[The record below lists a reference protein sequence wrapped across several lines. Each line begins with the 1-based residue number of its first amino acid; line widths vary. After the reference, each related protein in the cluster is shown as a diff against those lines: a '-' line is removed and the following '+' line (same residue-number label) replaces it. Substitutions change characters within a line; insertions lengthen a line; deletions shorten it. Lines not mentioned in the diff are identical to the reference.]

1 MTSGI
6 KKHKWCCLLFL
17 ALLSLWRLNN
27 LQIIERRELVIEEAG
42 RFERTYNRST
52 LQSTFDTEYEHEPID
67 AVITWVN
74 GSDADFIKSLHR
86 YKRKSKQLQ
95 NRFADFDQLK
105 YVLKSIDL
113 FAPWIRRVY
122 LVTNGQTPSYVNQ
135 TRVQI
140 VTHEQIFPN
149 GSYLPTFSSCSI
161 EVYLSRIPDLSRKF
175 IYFNDD
181 ITLMKPTFLSDF
193 WTAENGTKLFPKKD
207 ITPNWWTSRKECTPE
222 CKLVFQ
228 NRHCDSKCN
237 TLRCEWDGGDCDT
250 VKPLPNELDN
260 RDEYHL
266 STAFTNIALNRHFN
280 VTKTNRTWYPH
291 LPIFFDQIILD
302 DMFAAFSPEFDLTA
316 RHRLRAKNDMQIEF
330 TYYNFIIE
338 SRANLTA
345 LNTSSIPDA
354 YKYERVD
361 PEEDISYITYGKFP
375 DRNMR
380 ALNRFRKNPKKFLC
394 INDVMDHSDKS
405 ALEQSISFMRAFYA
419 EYFD

>member
-1 MTSGI
+1 M
-6 KKHKWCCLLFL
+6 
-17 ALLSLWRLNN
+17 WRLNT

-161 EVYLSRIPDLSRKF
+161 EVYLSRIPDLRF
-175 IYFNDD
+175 
-181 ITLMKPTFLSDF
+181 T
-193 WTAENGTKLFPKKD
+193 
-207 ITPNWWTSRKECTPE
+207 
-222 CKLVFQ
+222 
-228 NRHCDSKCN
+228 
-237 TLRCEWDGGDCDT
+237 
-250 VKPLPNELDN
+250 
-260 RDEYHL
+260 HL
-266 STAFTNIALNRHFN
+266 SKGHVL
-280 VTKTNRTWYPH
+280 Y
-291 LPIFFDQIILD
+291 
-302 DMFAAFSPEFDLTA
+302 
-316 RHRLRAKNDMQIEF
+316 
-330 TYYNFIIE
+330 FI
-338 SRANLTA
+338 
-345 LNTSSIPDA
+345 
-354 YKYERVD
+354 
-361 PEEDISYITYGKFP
+361 
-375 DRNMR
+375 
-380 ALNRFRKNPKKFLC
+380 
-394 INDVMDHSDKS
+394 
-405 ALEQSISFMRAFYA
+405 
-419 EYFD
+419 